1 VQVGDK
7 LRDNSYDDDGYR
19 FHDVFHL
26 AHAAKLGW
34 SPTLRRLLKRKRKSV
49 PQVDE
54 VEDGGRAG
62 AIDEAIV
69 AFVFDYAR
77 THRFLEDVD
86 AVDYS
91 LLRTIKSLVSQLEVS
106 VRSPLEWEQAILA
119 GYKVWRG
126 VREQGRGRIR
136 VDLGSRLLELT

>member
-1 VQVGDK
+1 
-7 LRDNSYDDDGYR
+7 
-19 FHDVFHL
+19 
-26 AHAAKLGW
+26 
-34 SPTLRRLLKRKRKSV
+34 
-49 PQVDE
+49 